1 MRDSCESEVQ
11 SNLFGGTQV
20 PLVNFLISPV
30 AKPRFR
36 IHGSKRVS
44 NQLTLGSRSCA
55 PFKENLQESG
65 KEIMPVVDKVF
76 YPHLSIMK
84 TVYSSNLCS
93 KTVAE
98 KSLLFNSK
106 VPRTE

>member
-1 MRDSCESEVQ
+1 M
-11 SNLFGGTQV
+11 
-20 PLVNFLISPV
+20 NFLISPV

-36 IHGSKRVS
+36 IHWSQRVS
-44 NQLTLGSRSCA
+44 NQLTLGSRSCE
-55 PFKENLQESG
+55 PFKKKKKSLEESG
-65 KEIMPVVDKVF
+65 KEIKPVVDKVF

-93 KTVAE
+93 KTIAD
-98 KSLLFNSK
+98 KGLLFNNQ